1 MNNAPPLVQCLGLP
15 QQKLGIKE
23 VLNEQCPTLGAVF
36 GVATTEIR
44 DKGGS

>member
-1 MNNAPPLVQCLGLP
+1 MSPPLVQCLGLP

-23 VLNEQCPTLGAVF
+23 VLNEQCLTLGAVF